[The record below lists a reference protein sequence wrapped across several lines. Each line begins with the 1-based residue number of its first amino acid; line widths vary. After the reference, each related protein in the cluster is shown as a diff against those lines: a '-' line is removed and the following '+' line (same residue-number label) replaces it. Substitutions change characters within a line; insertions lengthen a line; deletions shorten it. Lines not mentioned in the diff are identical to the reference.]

1 MQTADCW
8 RPTKSSSFLRV
19 EKKEGCDAG
28 STKWKMHFHLG
39 LIDRNS
45 NSAAGNK
52 LSVSLKQCL
61 KSQIFAAACFIYVCA
76 LVSVIKYVN
85 RSSKSSGCF
94 AMKIAS
100 PWWCNQRRVGRASW
114 VSAGRS
120 PSESPRRCFLSRRS
134 PSTADR
140 SPPSSPEETRL
151 Q

>member
-1 MQTADCW
+1 MQTADCR
-8 RPTKSSSFLRV
+8 RPTKSSSFLWM

-28 STKWKMHFHLG
+28 STKWEMHFHLG

-61 KSQIFAAACFIYVCA
+61 KSQIFCFIYVCA
-76 LVSVIKYVN
+76 LVSVIKYV
-85 RSSKSSGCF
+85 REELKVLRLF

-140 SPPSSPEETRL
+140 SPPSSPGETRL